1 MPIAVQ
7 YLKSS
12 TKGEQRFKQHTTWSK
27 WKKFSSKIVHLDLF
41 GQGFSMKLDKGI
53 MTLKTV
59 SGLLITIM
67 LIIVLVFYAT
77 VKFKSLISQR
87 NVDIIIAKTENF
99 FNYDH
104 VFDFEK
110 GLNMAVGLTAYDSE
124 TEYILDKSI
133 GELNFMAYEWGE
145 DENKELYVR
154 KTIIPSHICS
164 KEELGLE
171 GDNSSFF
178 PLFKGL
184 EN

>member
-1 MPIAVQ
+1 
-7 YLKSS
+7 
-12 TKGEQRFKQHTTWSK
+12 
-27 WKKFSSKIVHLDLF
+27 
-41 GQGFSMKLDKGI
+41 
-53 MTLKTV
+53 
-59 SGLLITIM
+59 
-67 LIIVLVFYAT
+67 
-77 VKFKSLISQR
+77 
-87 NVDIIIAKTENF
+87 
-99 FNYDH
+99 
-104 VFDFEK
+104 
-110 GLNMAVGLTAYDSE
+110 MAVGLTAYDSE

-154 KTIIPSHICS
+154 KTILPSHICS